1 MKYHKNLKNPISIPI
16 VLIFVLFIMVIGF
29 FQRDVISRSLITV
42 NLGSLYVKY
51 LNEKAEFLNYI
62 KKNNIETISFSLSPN
77 NYVRLQKE
85 RSKMV
90 NNFVLTGGQ
99 WRGKNLYYKANLYDG
114 KKETKAE
121 IRLFGLNPDHFR
133 DVNGHSFRIK
143 FDGELGYGNKKV
155 NFLNPRSR
163 DFITDPLI
171 NIIYSKLYEGI
182 GINYKPYR
190 IILNKSNY
198 GILYQEDFFD
208 KYLIENNKR
217 RESVIFEVIN
227 DSIQFNYIGE
237 DNSLKLTAFELE
249 QLYYY
254 DINSFIKKID
264 IIKLKNAIKLG
275 LLINDEHPFSDINLH
290 WYYNPVNDLIEPT
303 LREGFIKKIEKFNI
317 DKIVNNNP
325 IIKRVFNEKIKNEIL
340 FELKNEINNI
350 EKIISDDGSYLSLK
364 NKMTGFSNQIKKR
377 EKILLENINFIKNNL
392 PEFNDLELLDTEII
406 SITKDIVIQNDFIVK
421 PHQKLVISP
430 GVNIKLDNAYIKILG
445 GFDAIGTTDSPINI
459 YGVNDL
465 GTIYFNSKKGINID
479 NVIFKDLTN
488 RLSRFSQPAAIT
500 FYECNLI
507 NISNSI
513 FKENVSGDD
522 FLNFFR
528 SNNIKI
534 ENSLFENILN
544 DAIDADF
551 SNVMIKN
558 SQFNR
563 IGNDAV
569 DGSGSNVQIDNSQ
582 FSYVKDK
589 AVSAGERSNF
599 ILNKSSFISNE
610 IAIVAKDAS
619 NLTLNENIMQEN
631 KIDFSSFVKKQYFG
645 PSQSIFN
652 STKIDKYLIENN
664 SRIIGIDSILFSTD
678 VESKLY
684 GNLYGRA
691 SE

>member
-1 MKYHKNLKNPISIPI
+1 
-16 VLIFVLFIMVIGF
+16 
-29 FQRDVISRSLITV
+29 
-42 NLGSLYVKY
+42 
-51 LNEKAEFLNYI
+51 
-62 KKNNIETISFSLSPN
+62 
-77 NYVRLQKE
+77 
-85 RSKMV
+85 MV
-90 NNFVLTGGQ
+90 N
-99 WRGKNLYYKANLYDG
+99 WDM
-114 KKETKAE
+114 E
-121 IRLFGLNPDHFR
+121 IK
-133 DVNGHSFRIK
+133 SK
-143 FDGELGYGNKKV
+143 
-155 NFLNPRSR
+155 FLNPRSR

-208 KYLIENNKR
+208 KYLIEKNKR

-479 NVIFKDLTN
+479 NVIYKD
-488 RLSRFSQPAAIT
+488 
-500 FYECNLI
+500 
-507 NISNSI
+507 
-513 FKENVSGDD
+513 
-522 FLNFFR
+522 
-528 SNNIKI
+528 
-534 ENSLFENILN
+534 
-544 DAIDADF
+544 
-551 SNVMIKN
+551 
-558 SQFNR
+558 
-563 IGNDAV
+563 
-569 DGSGSNVQIDNSQ
+569 
-582 FSYVKDK
+582 
-589 AVSAGERSNF
+589 
-599 ILNKSSFISNE
+599 
-610 IAIVAKDAS
+610 
-619 NLTLNENIMQEN
+619 
-631 KIDFSSFVKKQYFG
+631 
-645 PSQSIFN
+645 
-652 STKIDKYLIENN
+652 
-664 SRIIGIDSILFSTD
+664 
-678 VESKLY
+678 
-684 GNLYGRA
+684 
-691 SE
+691 

>member
-1 MKYHKNLKNPISIPI
+1 M
-16 VLIFVLFIMVIGF
+16 
-29 FQRDVISRSLITV
+29 
-42 NLGSLYVKY
+42 
-51 LNEKAEFLNYI
+51 
-62 KKNNIETISFSLSPN
+62 
-77 NYVRLQKE
+77 
-85 RSKMV
+85 
-90 NNFVLTGGQ
+90 
-99 WRGKNLYYKANLYDG
+99 
-114 KKETKAE
+114 
-121 IRLFGLNPDHFR
+121 NPDHFR

-208 KYLIENNKR
+208 KYLIEKNKR

-377 EKILLENINFIKNNL
+377 EKNLLKNINFIKNNL

-465 GTIYFNSKKGINID
+465 GTIYFNSKRGINID

-513 FKENVSGDD
+513 FKENVS
-522 FLNFFR
+522 
-528 SNNIKI
+528 
-534 ENSLFENILN
+534 
-544 DAIDADF
+544 
-551 SNVMIKN
+551 VMI
-558 SQFNR
+558 F
-563 IGNDAV
+563 
-569 DGSGSNVQIDNSQ
+569 
-582 FSYVKDK
+582 
-589 AVSAGERSNF
+589 
-599 ILNKSSFISNE
+599 
-610 IAIVAKDAS
+610 
-619 NLTLNENIMQEN
+619 
-631 KIDFSSFVKKQYFG
+631 
-645 PSQSIFN
+645 
-652 STKIDKYLIENN
+652 
-664 SRIIGIDSILFSTD
+664 
-678 VESKLY
+678 
-684 GNLYGRA
+684 
-691 SE
+691 